1 MNKVIKK
8 FIALSLISVA
18 LFTGISEVKMQPA
31 QAAISL
37 KIASRFK
44 KVTKV
49 TKIKSPLQYY
59 SVRK

>member
-18 LFTGISEVKMQPA
+18 FIGILEVKMQPA
-31 QAAISL
+31 QAAIPPRIVTS
-37 KIASRFK
+37 FK
-44 KVTKV
+44 KVIKV

>member
-1 MNKVIKK
+1 MNKLIKK

-18 LFTGISEVKMQPA
+18 FIGILEVKMQPA
-31 QAAISL
+31 QAAIPP
-37 KIASRFK
+37 KIATSFK
-44 KVTKV
+44 KVIKV